1 MRATR
6 RTALLLPLLGALA
19 AAGGWGPAGW
29 GGAAAALTALAP
41 PAAAAPQ
48 RPDPREAERLVRR
61 TADRLLEILRQ
72 RKAELREH
80 PERLYELV
88 REEVLPHFDFRRIA
102 RWVLGK
108 HWRRATP
115 EQRRRFVEE
124 FRRLLVRTYARSLLD
139 YTEARLELLPSRP
152 GSRPGRVTVRTR
164 ILPPGGGEPVPVDY
178 AMRHGEGGWKVVDV
192 RIGGV
197 SLVANY
203 RASFASQIA
212 SQGLERLLA
221 ELAERNRRAG
231 QTPEGAGG

>member
-1 MRATR
+1 MARAR
-6 RTALLLPLLGALA
+6 PLALLLACLGALA
-19 AAGGWGPAGW
+19 AWGGWVLAGW
-29 GGAAAALTALAP
+29 GGAAALAEVATAS
-41 PAAAAPQ
+41 
-48 RPDPREAERLVRR
+48 RPDPREAEQLVQG
-61 TADRLLEILRQ
+61 TAERLLQILR
-72 RKAELREH
+72 RREAELREH

-115 EQRRRFVEE
+115 EQRRRFVTE

-139 YTEARLELLPSRP
+139 YTEARLELLTSRP

-178 AMRHGEGGWKVVDV
+178 LMRHGKEGWKVVDV

-231 QTPEGAGG
+231 QAPGEGDGG